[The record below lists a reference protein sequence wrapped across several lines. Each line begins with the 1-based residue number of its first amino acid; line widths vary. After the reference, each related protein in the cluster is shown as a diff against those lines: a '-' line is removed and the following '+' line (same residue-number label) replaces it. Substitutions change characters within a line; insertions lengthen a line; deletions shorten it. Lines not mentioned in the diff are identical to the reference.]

1 MTPSCSDAELADKSI
16 PGFFEQQYGATQ
28 IYTKDERIDGRIAL
42 QWHPSEDVMLTL
54 DDNYSRQKI
63 RSDNF
68 GYGIWFN
75 QGSLRNVDLDE
86 NGTVLDFT
94 QDGSQTDFTAGTDRS
109 YLRPEEHTS
118 ELQSLMSNSYAVFRL
133 KKKK

>member
-1 MTPSCSDAELADKSI
+1 MTPSCTDAELADKSI

-42 QWHPSEDVMLTL
+42 QWPPSEDVMLTL

-68 GYGIWFN
+68 GYGIWFH
-75 QGSLRNVDLDE
+75 QGSLRTVDLAE
-86 NGTVLDFT
+86 NDTVNDFT
-94 QDGSQTDFTAGTDRS
+94 QDGPKTALHAG
-109 YLRPEEHTS
+109 P
-118 ELQSLMSNSYAVFRL
+118 Q
-133 KKKK
+133 K

>member
-1 MTPSCSDAELADKSI
+1 MRIRYWRSYVCSSDL
-16 PGFFEQQYGATQ
+16 
-28 IYTKDERIDGRIAL
+28 
-42 QWHPSEDVMLTL
+42 PSEDVMLTL
-54 DDNYSRQKI
+54 DDNYSRQKT

-109 YLRPEEHTS
+109 YLETNQTGQIGHTS
-118 ELQSLMSNSYAVFRL
+118 CRERVWQYV
-133 KKKK
+133 